1 MSVMLFFESIP
12 KKRRDFIRSFR
23 ESEVNTAPP
32 SPVLNSLVA
41 WNEVVEISPQE
52 KIDSTVREDLETHFN
67 HLVPENQ
74 PRPASVLSW
83 KCP

>member
-1 MSVMLFFESIP
+1 MLFFESIP

-32 SPVLNSLVA
+32 SPVLNNLVA

-52 KIDSTVREDLETHFN
+52 KIDFLLCLTPNACAPS
-67 HLVPENQ
+67 
-74 PRPASVLSW
+74 
-83 KCP
+83 